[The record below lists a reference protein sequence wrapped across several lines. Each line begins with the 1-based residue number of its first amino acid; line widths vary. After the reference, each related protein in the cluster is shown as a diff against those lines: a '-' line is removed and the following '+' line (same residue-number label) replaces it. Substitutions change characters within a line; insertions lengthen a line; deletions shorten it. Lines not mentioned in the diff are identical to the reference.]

1 MRRWVYLGFCLFVVA
16 TQAGQLPL
24 TIGELSLMLRSGYS
38 SNSVMQELAQR
49 HFVDTID
56 AAKETTLL
64 NAGASPELIAALK
77 SGTYSLS
84 AEKTAA
90 ALQQMDAEAQR
101 RAQQAEAARKAEA
114 RYEAQIVRERTAT
127 QKPDI
132 SAGSE
137 GAIAQLLKGDLV
149 QFRNGGVVR
158 ADEAVLEKKKLIAFY
173 FSAHWC
179 GPCRK
184 FTPQLVDYYKRVAP
198 EHPEFEIVFYS
209 EDKSQYAFETYV
221 RETNMPWL
229 AIDYSKVK
237 SKDALQKIAGS
248 GIPSLVLVDSTG
260 KVISSGYNGSQYLGP
275 QKVMADIDAIFAG
288 KAPTRLAATQ

>member
-1 MRRWVYLGFCLFVVA
+1 MRRWVFSGFFLFVLA

-24 TIGELSLMLRSGYS
+24 TVSELSLMLRSGYS

-56 AAKETTLL
+56 AAKETALL

-84 AEKTAA
+84 AEQTAS
-90 ALQQMDAEAQR
+90 ALQQMDAEGRR
-101 RAQQAEAARKAEA
+101 RAQQAEASRKAEA
-114 RYEAQIVRERTAT
+114 RYEAQIVRQRSGT
-127 QKPDI
+127 QKPTLDA
-132 SAGSE
+132 SSE

-149 QFRNGGVVR
+149 QFRNGDVVR

-209 EDKSQYAFETYV
+209 EDKSQYAFETYM

-229 AIDYSKVK
+229 AIDYPKVK

-260 KVISSGYNGSQYLGP
+260 KVISSSYNGSQYLGP
-275 QKVMADIDAIFAG
+275 EKVIADIDAIFAG
-288 KAPTRLAATQ
+288 KPPARLAAQ

>member
-1 MRRWVYLGFCLFVVA
+1 MRRWVYLFFSLLIGA
-16 TQAGQLPL
+16 TQAGQLPV
-24 TIGELSLMLRSGYS
+24 TMSELSLMLRSGYS
-38 SNSVMQELAQR
+38 SNLVMQELARR

-56 AAKETTLL
+56 AAKETALL

-77 SGTYSLS
+77 SGTYSLP
-84 AEKTAA
+84 AEQTAS
-90 ALQQMDAEAQR
+90 ALQQMDAAGRR
-101 RAQQAEAARKAEA
+101 RAQQAEASRKAEA
-114 RYEAQIVRERTAT
+114 RYEAQIVRQRSGT
-127 QKPDI
+127 QKPTLDA
-132 SAGSE
+132 SSE

-149 QFRNGGVVR
+149 QFRNGDVVR

-209 EDKSQYAFETYV
+209 EDKSQYAFETYM

-229 AIDYSKVK
+229 AIDYPKVK

-260 KVISSGYNGSQYLGP
+260 KVISSSYNGSQYLGP
-275 QKVMADIDAIFAG
+275 EKVIADIDAIFAG
-288 KAPTRLAATQ
+288 KPPGRLAAQ

>member
-1 MRRWVYLGFCLFVVA
+1 MRRWVYSGLCLFVVA

-24 TIGELSLMLRSGYS
+24 TVSELSLMLRSGYS

-64 NAGASPELIAALK
+64 NAGASPGLIAALK

-84 AEKTAA
+84 ADKTAS
-90 ALQQMDAEAQR
+90 ALQQMDAEARR
-101 RAQQAEAARKAEA
+101 RAQQADASRKAEA
-114 RYEAQIVRERTAT
+114 RYEAQIIRERAGTP
-127 QKPDI
+127 KLDI
-132 SAGSE
+132 NTSSE

-158 ADEAVLEKKKLIAFY
+158 ADEAILEKKKLIAFY

-209 EDKSQYAFETYV
+209 EDKSQYAFETYM
-221 RETNMPWL
+221 RETVMPWL
-229 AIDYSKVK
+229 AIDYAKVK
-237 SKDALQKIAGS
+237 SKGALQKIAGN

-260 KVISSGYNGSQYLGP
+260 KVISSSYNGSQYVGP
-275 QKVMADIDAIFAG
+275 EKVMADIDAIFAG
-288 KAPTRLAATQ
+288 KALSRLAAQ

>member
-1 MRRWVYLGFCLFVVA
+1 MRRWVFSGFFLFVLA

-24 TIGELSLMLRSGYS
+24 TVSELSLMLRSGYS

-56 AAKETTLL
+56 AAKETALL

-84 AEKTAA
+84 AEQTAS
-90 ALQQMDAEAQR
+90 ALQQMDAEGRR
-101 RAQQAEAARKAEA
+101 RAQQAEASRKAEA
-114 RYEAQIVRERTAT
+114 RYEAQIVRQRSGT
-127 QKPDI
+127 QKPTLDA
-132 SAGSE
+132 SSE

-149 QFRNGGVVR
+149 QFRNGDVVR

-198 EHPEFEIVFYS
+198 DHPEFEVVFYS
-209 EDKSQYAFETYV
+209 IDRSLLAMEKYMLEQ
-221 RETNMPWL
+221 NMPWL
-229 AIDYSKVK
+229 AIDFSKLKDKEALKK
-237 SKDALQKIAGS
+237 SAGD
-248 GIPSLVLVDSTG
+248 GIP
-260 KVISSGYNGSQYLGP
+260 
-275 QKVMADIDAIFAG
+275 
-288 KAPTRLAATQ
+288 